1 MSTVDQS
8 LVKQLFEKVQTQKAE
23 ISKAEKPNWATNCS
37 FGYDESSSARLNLKT
52 ISDTRELSKIL
63 AFILNEERN
72 ITEANQILGLD
83 TEFVWLG
90 FSKEAWIND
99 IKARVSTLLLGKKKK
114 DLENYEL
121 RLNSLVSKE
130 VRDQMELE
138 AIMKALN

>member
-1 MSTVDQS
+1 MSTVDQK
-8 LVKQLFEKVQTQKAE
+8 LVQQLFEKVQAQKAE
-23 ISKAEKPNWATNCS
+23 ISKAEKPNWMTNCS
-37 FGYDESSSARLNLKT
+37 FGYDEASSTRLNLKT
-52 ISDTRELSKIL
+52 ISDTRELTKIL
-63 AFILNEERN
+63 AFILSQEKFH
-72 ITEANQILGLD
+72 TEANSILGIE
-83 TEFVWLG
+83 TEFNWLG
-90 FSKEAWIND
+90 FTKDAWVND

>member
-37 FGYDESSSARLNLKT
+37 FGYDESSSARINLKT